1 MIHFSSEER
10 QYGGAYIGASEKLV
24 PCQENRSLAEASRE
38 DLEMECRREK
48 TVIGNY
54 HRRGKTS
61 WKRSYNPPWEKK
73 VENGGNKWRSR
84 RRFLNACFRKDILKE
99 YVPIIN
105 EKSRILVESL
115 KKETREDFTNISK
128 PISKCMTN
136 ILNEVLFGL
145 HKAENQCEL
154 RDFIY
159 ALKWGMRFIA
169 ERIMNVFLWPDFI
182 YFSTKRGREL
192 KKYAKAVKD
201 FTRSRIQ
208 QRKQKHLQ
216 RDFSARE
223 AKGRP
228 LLDLL
233 LEYHLERTDFTEN
246 DLSDELITFMTA
258 GQDSTT
264 AAISWTLY
272 MLGLYQDIQAKV
284 HEELDLI
291 FCEDTERHVTLE
303 ELNKMKY
310 LKSVIKETLRLYPPS
325 PFLARQVHED
335 VNIFLVQ
342 LYTVL
347 SHNQNRPT
355 SMSDLKEG
363 CRSSVDR
370 TGDLSD
376 PSLSFHHQENRA
388 LARFRPLPENLSRSS
403 LFNPPLLPTRGA
415 VKSLSTNHRQFC
427 RWSLFQRTIIGSLP
441 FDTFPVASGFSG
453 WR

>member
-1 MIHFSSEER
+1 MHSVTTTTTCVPNFMAVIFSGTET
-10 QYGGAYIGASEKLV
+10 IEK
-24 PCQENRSLAEASRE
+24 A
-38 DLEMECRREK
+38 
-48 TVIGNY
+48 
-54 HRRGKTS
+54 
-61 WKRSYNPPWEKK
+61 WFYNWLQ
-73 VENGGNKWRSR
+73 VFFGTGLLNSGGNKWRSR
-84 RRFLNACFRKDILKE
+84 RRFLNGCFRKDILKE
-99 YVPIIN
+99 HVPIIN

-115 KKETREDFTNISK
+115 KKETSEDFTIISK
-128 PISKCMTN
+128 PISECMTN
-136 ILNEVLFGL
+136 TLNEILFGP

-169 ERIMNVFLWPDFI
+169 ERIMNIFLWPDFI

-192 KKYAKAVKD
+192 KKHAKAVKD

-264 AAISWTLY
+264 VAISWTLY

-291 FCEDTERHVTLE
+291 FCEDPERHVTLE
-303 ELNKMKY
+303 ALNKMKY
-310 LKSVIKETLRLYPPS
+310 LKSVIKETLRLYPPA

-335 VNIFLVQ
+335 VNICAITRKIAQKLRLQQTDDRYVA
-342 LYTVL
+342 L
-347 SHNQNRPT
+347 NARRPT
-355 SMSDLKEG
+355 E
-363 CRSSVDR
+363 R
-370 TGDLSD
+370 TNG
-376 PSLSFHHQENRA
+376 E
-388 LARFRPLPENLSRSS
+388 LSRN
-403 LFNPPLLPTRGA
+403 LTVATGA
-415 VKSLSTNHRQFC
+415 VIYKQIVSR
-427 RWSLFQRTIIGSLP
+427 R
-441 FDTFPVASGFSG
+441 VAEKGL
-453 WR
+453 